1 MSDVKP
7 AIGRAIRVAPALL
20 ILALMMALAG
30 CDSVE
35 STRSGGNGSAPRAV
49 VQPVAVNSITQGL
62 EQMKGK
68 VIVLDLWATWCGPC
82 RMEIPSFI
90 KLQEKYKAQGLEIVG
105 VSLDPITR
113 GGNAEMVGKFV
124 QDNNI
129 NYTIW
134 LVNNPAA
141 LMNYPTGQG
150 IPTTYVIDRNG
161 RTVKQ
166 YVGVQPEAVFES
178 DIKSLL

>member
-1 MSDVKP
+1 MLKAKP
-7 AIGRAIRVAPALL
+7 VDERTIRFVLAAVS
-20 ILALMMALAG
+20 ILTMAMALAG
-30 CDSVE
+30 CDSTE
-35 STRSGGNGSAPRAV
+35 SAKSVGSGSVRTVGQPIAV
-49 VQPVAVNSITQGL
+49 DSIAQNL

-68 VIVLDLWATWCGPC
+68 VVVLDLWATWCGPC

-113 GGNAEMVGKFV
+113 GGNSELVGKFM
-124 QDNNI
+124 QENNI

-134 LVNNPAA
+134 IVNNPTA
-141 LMNYPTGQG
+141 LLKYPTGQG

-161 RTVKQ
+161 RIFKQ
-166 YVGVQPEAVFES
+166 YVGVQPESVFEN

>member
-1 MSDVKP
+1 MMKAVR
-7 AIGRAIRVAPALL
+7 GRTIRFLPLAVIMA
-20 ILALMMALAG
+20 LALTLAG
-30 CDSVE
+30 CDSSE
-35 STRSGGNGSAPRAV
+35 GTKPASSLGV
-49 VQPVAVNSITQGL
+49 VAQPVAIDSISQGL

-68 VIVLDLWATWCGPC
+68 VVVLDLWATWCGPC
-82 RMEIPSFI
+82 KMEIPSFI

-113 GGNAEMVGKFV
+113 GGNAEMVGKFM
-124 QDNNI
+124 QDNKI

-134 LVNNPAA
+134 LVNNPNA
-141 LMNYPTGQG
+141 LMRYPTGQG

-166 YVGVQPEAVFES
+166 YVGVQPEAVFEN